1 VFCGARSGTELAEHY
16 ASADLFPFPSLT
28 ETFGNVVT
36 EALASGLAVVAFDYA
51 AARQYVHDGV
61 NGLLAPVGDRAAFL
75 AGTARLARDPELRAR
90 VRASAAAV
98 ARELTWE
105 RAGEQLEAVLLALA
119 HFNGVRHD

>member
-1 VFCGARSGTELAEHY
+1 
-16 ASADLFPFPSLT
+16 LT

-75 AGTARLARDPELRAR
+75 AGTARLARDPGLRAR
-90 VRASAAAV
+90 VRAGAAAV